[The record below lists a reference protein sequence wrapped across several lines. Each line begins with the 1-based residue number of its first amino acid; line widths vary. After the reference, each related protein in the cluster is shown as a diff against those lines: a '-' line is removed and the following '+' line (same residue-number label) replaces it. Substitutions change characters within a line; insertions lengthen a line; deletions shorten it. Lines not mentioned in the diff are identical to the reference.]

1 MRDAELQALIDRLRH
16 EATPFAV
23 ATVVRTVAAT
33 AAKAGAKAVVTPDGT
48 LHGFIGGGCVTGAVK
63 RTAALALQDG
73 RAHLISVLPRDEFE
87 ALGDAAGAT
96 GEGVERHR
104 SNCPS
109 GGTMDVFIEPMLPTP
124 ELVVCGGSPV
134 AIAIADLAPRIGFSV
149 TVVASAA
156 ERRGFDPAVRGIDA
170 MAALGQAARERYVV
184 VATQGRGDFDTLKA
198 ALESGIPFV
207 AFVGSRRKAAA
218 LKTKLAAAGVAA
230 ERLSR
235 VLSPAGIWIGAITP
249 EEIALSIL
257 AEVVRTRR
265 LGARDA
271 GDATQDAASASHHA
285 A

>member
-1 MRDAELQALIDRLRH
+1 MRDAELQALIDRLRN

-63 RTAALALQDG
+63 RTAALALRDG

-149 TVVASAA
+149 TVVAPAG

-170 MAALGQAARERYVV
+170 MAALGQVARDRYVV
-184 VATQGRGDFDTLKA
+184 VATQGRGDFDALKA
-198 ALESGIPFV
+198 ALETGIPFV

-218 LKTKLAAAGVAA
+218 LKTKLAASGVAA

-271 GDATQDAASASHHA
+271 SDATQDAASESHHA